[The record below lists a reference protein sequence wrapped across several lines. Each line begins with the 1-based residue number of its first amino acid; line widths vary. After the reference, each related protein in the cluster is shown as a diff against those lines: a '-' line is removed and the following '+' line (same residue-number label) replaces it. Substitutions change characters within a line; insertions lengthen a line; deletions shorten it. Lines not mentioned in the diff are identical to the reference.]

1 MWQRW
6 QRAGDLLRAIQMKY
20 VRFDPVLRWT
30 PEQLAAYQ
38 EQRWRAVA
46 RTAAERA
53 PFYRELYRGIDLE
66 RAPLRELPPV
76 TKAELMERFDEAV
89 TDPALRLAD
98 IEAFLRTASA
108 DDTFRGRFQVLLTS
122 GSTGRRGIIVYS
134 HEEWI
139 ATLAAS
145 LRSNQALMQGRMV
158 ERLATFTSTH
168 PSYISGRLLR
178 ATDLG
183 YPPRL
188 TIDPEEPLEDV
199 LPRLERFRPEVLFG
213 YPSVVATIAQAQ
225 ADGRVRLE
233 PRRVIGGGE
242 AVTPSFRKAVQ
253 DAWGCEVLDLYAT
266 TETGALAVESPG
278 QQNRYL
284 LEDTTLVEV
293 VDEQERPVPDGKCG
307 HHLLITCLDR
317 TAQPLIRYRVS
328 DRLVLDPPGGSS
340 SPPFRRVRMIEGRQE
355 DALRLE
361 NQRGQRIEIHPSL
374 VLGALLEL
382 PGARQVHVVQE
393 VDRIEVSLVAAGDR
407 AADLPAGVE
416 RWFEALARER
426 DLRLPRLVVRVVP
439 GLGGTAATMG
449 KFRPVECRLPA

>member
-1 MWQRW
+1 M
-6 QRAGDLLRAIQMKY
+6 
-20 VRFDPVLRWT
+20 LRWT
-30 PEQLAAYQ
+30 PDQLAAYQ
-38 EQRWRAVA
+38 ERRWRAVA

-98 IEAFLRTASA
+98 IETFLRTASA

-139 ATLAAS
+139 ATLATS

-158 ERLATFTSTH
+158 QRLATFTSTH
-168 PSYISGRLLR
+168 PSYISAASSVPPTWVTRPGSRSIRRSRWRTSCHAWSGSARTFCLATPLSLR
-178 ATDLG
+178 
-183 YPPRL
+183 P
-188 TIDPEEPLEDV
+188 
-199 LPRLERFRPEVLFG
+199 
-213 YPSVVATIAQAQ
+213 IAQAQ
-225 ADGRVRLE
+225 ADGRVRLQ

-266 TETGALAVESPG
+266 TETGPLAVESPG

-328 DRLVLDPPGGSS
+328 DRLVLDPPAWVQL
-340 SPPFRRVRMIEGRQE
+340 PAVP
-355 DALRLE
+355 
-361 NQRGQRIEIHPSL
+361 
-374 VLGALLEL
+374 
-382 PGARQVHVVQE
+382 PGAD
-393 VDRIEVSLVAAGDR
+393 DRGAPGGFVAA
-407 AADLPAGVE
+407 
-416 RWFEALARER
+416 
-426 DLRLPRLVVRVVP
+426 
-439 GLGGTAATMG
+439 
-449 KFRPVECRLPA
+449 